1 LQELTYIHG
10 KKRAELFYVLTNNRD
25 IKMKNNSALLLIL
38 AIFTISFNNGMAQ
51 AGDIGFTY
59 IEGGIIGGFV
69 NDIETSG
76 AVTGSDP
83 LDIESDADGGGFIG
97 GAWQFSN
104 QVHLFGEYASLG
116 QELEIRSDNDIV
128 TGEYDVVRWRFGVGY
143 QYNVSKTLAYYGRL
157 SLDQLE
163 LTDARV
169 VGFNLDVDSDDS
181 GIGSEIGVI
190 WAATPTFHLQGH
202 ARYTAVGGVASGGSD
217 PFETDV
223 LIGVNGRWNFLPNI
237 ALVTG
242 YEFGKITTLNVGVR
256 FAF

>member
-1 LQELTYIHG
+1 
-10 KKRAELFYVLTNNRD
+10 
-25 IKMKNNSALLLIL
+25 MKNNPALLLVVT
-38 AIFTISFNNGMAQ
+38 IFTISFNNAMAQ

-59 IEGGIIGGFV
+59 AEGGIIGGFV

-76 AVTGSDP
+76 AVTGSGP

-104 QVHLFGEYASLG
+104 QMHLFGEYASLG
-116 QELEIRSDNDIV
+116 QELEIRNDINTA
-128 TGEYDVVRWRFGVGY
+128 TGDYDVVRWRIGVGY
-143 QYNVSKTLAYYGRL
+143 QYNVSETLTYYGRL
-157 SLDQLE
+157 SLDHLA
-163 LTDARV
+163 LKDASV
-169 VGFNLDVDSDDS
+169 AAFNLDIDADDS

-190 WAATPTFHLQGH
+190 WAATPTFYLQGH
-202 ARYTAVGGVASGGSD
+202 ARYTSVGGVASSGSD

-223 LIGVNGRWNFLPNI
+223 LFGVNGRWNFLPNM

-242 YEFGKITTLNVGVR
+242 YEFGKITTFNVGVR

>member
-1 LQELTYIHG
+1 
-10 KKRAELFYVLTNNRD
+10 
-25 IKMKNNSALLLIL
+25 MKDKSALVLVLV
-38 AIFTISFNNGMAQ
+38 IFTILFYNTRAQ
-51 AGDIGFTY
+51 ADDIGFTY

-76 AVTGSDP
+76 AVMGSGP
-83 LDIESDADGGGFIG
+83 LDLESDADGGGFIG
-97 GAWQFSN
+97 GAWQVSN
-104 QVHLFGEYASLG
+104 QMHLFGEYASLG
-116 QELEIRSDNDIV
+116 QELEIRDDNNTA
-128 TGEYDVVRWRFGVGY
+128 TGEYDVVRWRIGVGY
-143 QYNVSKTLAYYGRL
+143 QYNVSETLAYYGRL

-163 LTDARV
+163 LKDASV
-169 VGFNLDVDSDDS
+169 AAFNLDIDADDS

-202 ARYTAVGGVASGGSD
+202 ARYTAVGGVASSGSD

-223 LIGVNGRWNFLPNI
+223 LVGVNGRWNFLPNMS
-237 ALVTG
+237 LVTG